1 MKIKTK
7 ILNLIRTFF
16 KISFLEKFI
25 RNRVKGKSTD
35 SFWAKWVPNN
45 YQYPPNSM
53 RTFAYKGVNLQLD
66 IHDYVSHYL
75 YFQFLDQS
83 HLKLMSL
90 VKKDA
95 VVLDIGTN
103 YGTTILQFAQL
114 VGEAGLCFGF
124 EPDPINFKI
133 CQENLRLNHFKNIQ
147 VENCGLGHVAGTFE
161 LVVDTAS
168 NRGGNRIGIDSVGKE
183 THQVSVVPL
192 DDWIKDKNLTK
203 VDLIKIDVEGY
214 EMNVL
219 KGAKEMLQKF
229 KPMLFIEL
237 DDSNLKLQGSSSKEL
252 VSFLTFL
259 GYGIQHAENKQ
270 VILETDPFEGTH
282 FDVVCKV
289 G

>member
-1 MKIKTK
+1 MKTK
-7 ILNLIRTFF
+7 TRFFNLLRALF

-25 RNRVKGKSTD
+25 RKMVKDKSPD

-45 YQYPPNSM
+45 YQYPPKSM
-53 RTFAYKGVNLQLD
+53 RTFDYKGVKLQLD

-83 HLKLMSL
+83 HQTLMSL

-114 VGEAGLCFGF
+114 VGEAGFCFGF
-124 EPDPINFKI
+124 EPDPINFRI
-133 CQENLRLNHFKNIQ
+133 CQENLKLNPFKNIH
-147 VENCGLGHVAGTFE
+147 VDNCGLGHEAGTFE

-168 NRGGNRIGIDSVGKE
+168 NRGGNRIGIDSTGKE
-183 THQVSVVPL
+183 THQVSVVLL
-192 DDWIKDKNLTK
+192 DDWVKSKQLTRI
-203 VDLIKIDVEGY
+203 DLMKIDVEGY

-219 KGAKEMLQKF
+219 KGAKEMLQQF
-229 KPMLFIEL
+229 KPILFIEL